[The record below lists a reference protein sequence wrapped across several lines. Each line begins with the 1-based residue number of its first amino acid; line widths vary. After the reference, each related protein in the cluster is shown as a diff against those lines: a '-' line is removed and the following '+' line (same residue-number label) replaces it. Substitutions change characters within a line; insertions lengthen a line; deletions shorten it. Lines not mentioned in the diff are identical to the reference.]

1 MDKKETSFE
10 SVLHIYLNISREKAF
25 GRIIDSGQ
33 VETFRSIRFCIIRLA
48 RDEGLQRSSDR
59 NVSLYPCPVHASFLP
74 SVPSLPPF
82 FLIDANARF
91 DARFSIA
98 SILNGVSLYRELWNF
113 RRE

>member
-1 MDKKETSFE
+1 MDEKETSFE

-74 SVPSLPPF
+74 SRSRSLPPS
-82 FLIDANARF
+82 FLLD
-91 DARFSIA
+91 
-98 SILNGVSLYRELWNF
+98 
-113 RRE
+113 RRECSIRC